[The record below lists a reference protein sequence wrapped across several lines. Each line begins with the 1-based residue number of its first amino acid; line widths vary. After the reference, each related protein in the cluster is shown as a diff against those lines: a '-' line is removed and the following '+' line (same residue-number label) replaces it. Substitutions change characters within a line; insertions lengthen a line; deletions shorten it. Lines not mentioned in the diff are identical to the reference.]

1 MAVLT
6 PPLSASEVQKAKP
19 GATEYELF
27 NGQGLIL
34 SVRSSGNI
42 IWCFRYKRSGSASG
56 ATITLRYFP
65 AMSPASAWI
74 LHAEH
79 PALLF
84 KSIDPKNWNRKK

>member
-1 MAVLT
+1 MAILT
-6 PPLSASEVQKAKP
+6 SPLSASEVQKAKP

-56 ATITLRYFP
+56 TTITLRYFP
-65 AMSPASAWI
+65 AISPASAWI

>member
-1 MAVLT
+1 M
-6 PPLSASEVQKAKP
+6 
-19 GATEYELF
+19 F

-56 ATITLRYFP
+56 TTITLRYFP
-65 AMSPASAWI
+65 AISPASAWI